1 MSLLANRNFV
11 GIVIFINKFAQEVK
25 MSKFVKSLGIAVVAC
40 GCMFS
45 VFGEDAGANL
55 LTKWNIFGTKGNTV
69 IQDDGVIACE
79 NKDAKESSGV
89 VQSVVLNQTE
99 AKTIEISGESKA
111 ENASGDL
118 DRGNYSIYLDIVHPD
133 GTKTYG
139 VTVAFKTGTHDW
151 EKVSLSYTPTKPI
164 KSLNYLMLFRNKTGK
179 VWFKNGVLIQK

>member
-1 MSLLANRNFV
+1 
-11 GIVIFINKFAQEVK
+11 
-25 MSKFVKSLGIAVVAC
+25 
-40 GCMFS
+40 MFS
-45 VFGEDAGANL
+45 VLGQDAETNL
-55 LTKWNIFGTKGNTV
+55 LKQWNLFGTKGSTV

-79 NKDAKESSGV
+79 NKGEKDASGV
-89 VQSVVLNQTE
+89 VQNVILDQTE
-99 AKTIEISGESKA
+99 AKTLEISGESKA

-118 DRGNYSIYLDIVHPD
+118 DRSNYSIYLDIAHTD

-164 KSLNYLMLFRNKTGK
+164 KSLSYLMLFRNKTGK